1 MPDCVCDLAA
11 NQSSRQDILTAVNV
25 SAKNTDTSMFVCA
38 QAICHINITYS
49 TCLVTDSYIWSWK
62 RTVVGLVTGDELAKQ
77 TIVVPVVVALVSLS
91 LLDIFKERRGRFQMC
106 L

>member
-1 MPDCVCDLAA
+1 M
-11 NQSSRQDILTAVNV
+11 
-25 SAKNTDTSMFVCA
+25 
-38 QAICHINITYS
+38 
-49 TCLVTDSYIWSWK
+49 
-62 RTVVGLVTGDELAKQ
+62 VVGLVTGDELAKQ